1 MKKIALIL
9 VAPVVALSA
18 PSIAHAAPLGGQ
30 NCDTPG
36 AARRANNGR
45 FVCSPEAGT
54 STWRRVNGTGTIVDV
69 VSSLRGYSIFESV
82 LRASGLDA
90 ELSVGGPYTVFAPR
104 NAAFLSLGSGLL
116 DALVRPDNAENLKR
130 ILRYHVI
137 RGRVTAREM
146 ATGDYLTLDGS
157 QLRVVVRNN
166 IRVDG
171 GRVTMAD
178 VRTTDG
184 IVHGVSDVFIPAGV
198 TVKP

>member
-1 MKKIALIL
+1 MKRIALIL
-9 VAPVVALSA
+9 IAPVIALSA
-18 PSIAHAAPLGGQ
+18 SSIAHAAPLGGQ

-45 FVCSPEAGT
+45 FVCSPEGGT
-54 STWRRVNGTGTIVDV
+54 STWRRVNSTGTIVDV

-82 LRASGLDA
+82 LRTSGLDT
-90 ELSVGGPYTVFAPR
+90 ELAAAGPYTVFAPR

-116 DALVRPDNAENLKR
+116 DALQRPDNAENLKR

-146 ATGDYLTLDGS
+146 VTGEYLTLDGT
-157 QLRVVVRNN
+157 QLRVVAQNN

-171 GRVTMAD
+171 GRVTMGD
-178 VRTTDG
+178 VRATNG
-184 IVHGVSDVFIPAGV
+184 IVHGVSKVFIPAGV
-198 TVKP
+198 AVNP